1 MWKNPVISEL
11 TTGFKLA
18 ERVGF
23 EPTDGFTRQTIS
35 SRSRYDLFDTA
46 PYEIRGRRRPEN
58 QSAAKCRKSVEIIK
72 HRERQKR
79 EFPKSHGDFRSSA
92 EKKSTRF
99 RVVLVMTSSI
109 PLHMKLWGT
118 RADKRLITNNRLIII
133 SAARILYHRLQKKT
147 SFFLKNY
154 WWILDSVYTS

>member
-1 MWKNPVISEL
+1 M
-11 TTGFKLA
+11 
-18 ERVGF
+18 GF

-46 PYEIRGRRRPEN
+46 PYEIVGCKRPEN

-72 HRERQKR
+72 HREERKR

-92 EKKSTRF
+92 EKRPTRF

-109 PLHMKLWGT
+109 PLRMKLGGT
-118 RADKRLITNNRLIII
+118 NDRKTD
-133 SAARILYHRLQKKT
+133 RLQSVEKVWKSSSIGKGGNANFPRAT
-147 SFFLKNY
+147 GISGVRLRKDQHDFESFSL
-154 WWILDSVYTS
+154 